1 MIPSFPAFNQSTAAA
16 YALGVAA
23 LGCILYVASPYL
35 SGDIKGEKRR
45 QTVAGVRTK
54 RVGTERVV
62 DAASRRKQVADSM
75 KEVESR
81 GKSRKATL
89 EIRIQQAGLD
99 WSRNAYIIGS
109 ASLGISLGLVL
120 FVVQDSYAVAAA
132 GALVG
137 GFGLPSWVLAFKR
150 KRRLV
155 KISNEFPN
163 AVDVVIRGVKA
174 GLPLGD
180 CLRIIATESP
190 EPLRS
195 EFRRIVESQSMGLGL
210 GEAVERMAER
220 VPITEANFFA
230 IVVAIQAKAGG
241 NLTEALGNLSRVIR
255 ERKKMKSKVKAIS
268 SEAKASAGII
278 GCLPFIVATLV
289 YVMAPDYMGLLWT
302 TTTGRMML
310 GVGAFWMST
319 GVFVMKKMINF
330 DI

>member
-1 MIPSFPAFNQSTAAA
+1 MTLSFPTLDAHTALA
-16 YALGVAA
+16 YGLGVAA
-23 LGCILYVASPYL
+23 IGCLLFVASPYL

-45 QTVAGVRTK
+45 EAVGAIRTK
-54 RVGTERVV
+54 RDGAGRVV
-62 DAASRRKQVADSM
+62 DAASRRKQVSDSL

-81 GKSRKATL
+81 GKSRKPTL

-109 ASLGISLGLVL
+109 AALGLGLGLVL
-120 FVVQDSYAVAAA
+120 FVVQDSPAVAAA
-132 GALVG
+132 AALVG
-137 GFGLPSWVLAFKR
+137 GFGLPSWTLGFKK
-150 KRRLV
+150 KRRLA
-155 KISNEFPN
+155 KISDGFPN

-174 GLPLGD
+174 GLPLAD

-195 EFRRIVESQSMGLGL
+195 EFRRIVEAQSMGLGL
-210 GEAVERMAER
+210 AEAVERMAER
-220 VPITEANFFA
+220 VPTTEANFFA
-230 IVVAIQAKAGG
+230 IVIAIQAKAGG

-255 ERKKMKSKVKAIS
+255 DRKKMKAKVKAIS

-278 GCLPFIVATLV
+278 GSLPFIVATLV
-289 YVMAPDYMGLLWT
+289 YLMSPDYMSLLFT

-310 GVGAFWMST
+310 GVGAFWMTT

-330 DI
+330 EV

>member
-1 MIPSFPAFNQSTAAA
+1 MIPAFPALNPSTAMA

-23 LGCILYVASPYL
+23 VGCLLFVASPYL

-45 QTVAGVRTK
+45 ETVAAVRTK
-54 RVGTERVV
+54 RSGSDRVV
-62 DAASRRKQVADSM
+62 DAASRRKQVSDSM

-81 GKSRKATL
+81 GKSRRATL

-99 WSRNAYIIGS
+99 WSRNAYLIGS
-109 ASLGISLGLVL
+109 VSLGFLLGLVL
-120 FVVQDSYAVAAA
+120 LAVQDSYAIDAA

-137 GFGLPSWVLAFKR
+137 GFGLPSWVLSFKR

-155 KISNEFPN
+155 KIADEFPK
-163 AVDVVIRGVKA
+163 AVDAVIRGVKA

-180 CLRIIATESP
+180 CLRIIATESS

-195 EFRRIVESQSMGLGL
+195 EFRRIVEAQSMGLGL

-220 VPITEANFFA
+220 VPITETNFFA
-230 IVVAIQAKAGG
+230 IVIAIQAKAGG

-255 ERKKMKSKVKAIS
+255 DRKKMKAKVKAIS

-278 GCLPFIVATLV
+278 GALPFIVATLV
-289 YVMAPDYMGLLWT
+289 YLMAPDYMSLLWT
-302 TTTGRMML
+302 TTTGRMMM
-310 GVGAFWMST
+310 GAGGFWMCT
-319 GVFVMKKMINF
+319 GIFIMKKMINF